1 VLNDAMNS
9 PTTPRIEPVKKT
21 MRKYPASVR
30 RPVKAPMKKRR
41 KICMVPIQEIVE
53 GESWREVT

>member
-1 VLNDAMNS
+1 MNS

-53 GESWREVT
+53 GGSWREVT